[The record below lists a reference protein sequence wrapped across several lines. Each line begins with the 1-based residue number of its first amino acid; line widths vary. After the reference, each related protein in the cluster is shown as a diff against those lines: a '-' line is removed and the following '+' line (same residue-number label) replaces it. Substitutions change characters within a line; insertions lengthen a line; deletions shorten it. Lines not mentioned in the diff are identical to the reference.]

1 MRLGYFTMPV
11 HPMGRTWAETLK
23 EDREAVILAD
33 QLGFYDAFIGEHLTD
48 SRSCRPVSSVSKRVP
63 HRTIGRASCRRSAI
77 RHA

>member
-48 SRSCRPVSSVSKRVP
+48 SRRWGPVSSVSKRVP
-63 HRTIGRASCRRSAI
+63 HRTIGHASCRRSAI